1 MASEKLFYAM
11 AIFAIVSFVS
21 MAAGN
26 VLLGISVLLYLVYAY
41 KNGVC
46 ITEDSKKYY
55 YFIGFFL
62 LTMLLSAVG
71 SGYLGKGLK
80 EWADLWVWRLMPF
93 VIITTAIK
101 DYDKAKKIL
110 FAALVGFMIG
120 VICVNYQGLHGD
132 YRAAGFFG
140 NSMTFGGYLCV
151 YLPILIVLL
160 FENDILQKYRWLTGV
175 ALVLGFIALIFNGTR
190 GAWVALAPVLLFIM
204 GRYSLKNKKYLIL
217 CLTVIVASGAILGN
231 NRVFVDRVKSI
242 TSTTNRSN
250 NERLLIWQSAYTMFR
265 DHPVLGVGL
274 GQYKDNYQQKY
285 ILPQAKEP
293 YLTHAHNNF
302 LQMLAENGIIGFVG
316 FLTLLAG
323 FIGYSFRC
331 FWKESNPYALMMS
344 MSTLA
349 LVLQGFTEYNF
360 GNSAVM
366 KSFWLAQGCL
376 LILSNSYGKTKQNE

>member
-1 MASEKLFYAM
+1 MVSEKLFYAM
-11 AIFAIVSFVS
+11 VIFAIVSFVS
-21 MAAGN
+21 IAAGN
-26 VLLGISVLLYLVYAY
+26 IFLGISVLLYMIYAY

-46 ITEDSKKYY
+46 ITEESKKYY
-55 YFIGFFL
+55 YFIGFFV

-71 SGYLGKGLK
+71 SGDLGKGLK
-80 EWADLWVWRLMPF
+80 AWADLWVWRLMPF
-93 VIITTAIK
+93 VIVTTAIK

-110 FAALVGFMIG
+110 FAALLGFMIG
-120 VICVNYQGLHGD
+120 VIGVNYQGLHGN
-132 YRAAGFFG
+132 YRAVGFF
-140 NSMTFGGYLCV
+140 SHPMTCGGYLCI
-151 YLPILIVLL
+151 YLPILLVLF
-160 FENDILQKYRWLTGV
+160 FENDILHKYRWLAGS
-175 ALVLGFIALIFNGTR
+175 AFVLGFMALIYNGTR
-190 GAWVALAPVLLFIM
+190 GAWVALAPVFLFIM

-217 CLTVIVASGAILGN
+217 CLAVIVASGAILSN

-242 TSTTNRSN
+242 TSTTNNSN
-250 NERLLIWQSAYTMFR
+250 NERLFIWQSAYTMFK

-302 LQMLAENGIIGFVG
+302 LQMLAENGIIGFAG
-316 FLTLLAG
+316 FLTLIAG
-323 FIGYSFRC
+323 FIGYSFRR

-349 LVLQGFTEYNF
+349 LVLQGLTEYNF

-366 KSFWLAQGCL
+366 KSFWLVQGCL
-376 LILSNSYGKTKQNE
+376 LLLSNSYGRSTK